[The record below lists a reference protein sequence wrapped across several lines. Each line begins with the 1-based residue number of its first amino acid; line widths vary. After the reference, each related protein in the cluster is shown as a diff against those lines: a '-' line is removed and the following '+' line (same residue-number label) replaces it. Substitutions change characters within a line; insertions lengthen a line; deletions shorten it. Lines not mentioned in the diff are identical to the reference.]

1 MTPITFLSKAKF
13 TLSLYCSYMNASILE
28 SRFATAKR
36 RDFRVSLGRGRRGP
50 NRVGLLGFGL
60 VWLTVAAQAQPA
72 TPPVGTPG
80 LTADYYRGYFYDASS
95 FFTSNSPAISN
106 RSVEQLN
113 FAEAETD
120 NFGVGPVATYYGA
133 ATNPDEFSGRFQG
146 QLYVT
151 TPGPYTFYL
160 GSDDSAHLFLDDNP
174 QPVAAN
180 QGDTF
185 PFREKTGNCY
195 LTAGLH
201 TLRVLYGEH
210 GGSQGLVLQY
220 AGPNMPKQLVP
231 NGVLYS
237 QPKGPLR
244 PVLTQFE
251 AVTHNQQVDLSW
263 ATEAEE
269 NSTAFVVQ
277 KSMDGVVFTE
287 LLRQPGAAPGPHSY
301 AAVDP
306 MPANGWNFYRLQ
318 QLRSDRPPVYSPVKA
333 VEVVPVP
340 YVVSVYPVPNNG
352 NFFIH
357 VQPAAIESGVLELQD
372 ISGRRMYRQRIELHN
387 GAAQQVRP
395 NLATGMYILYFTTE
409 AGTLVQKMLL
419 GG

>member
-1 MTPITFLSKAKF
+1 M
-13 TLSLYCSYMNASILE
+13 
-28 SRFATAKR
+28 
-36 RDFRVSLGRGRRGP
+36 
-50 NRVGLLGFGL
+50 LLCFGL
-60 VWLTVAAQAQPA
+60 FWLAALAQAQPA

-80 LTADYYRGYFYDASS
+80 LTADYYRGYFYGALN
-95 FFTSNSPAISN
+95 FFDTNVPAISN
-106 RSVEQLN
+106 RPVEQLD

-120 NFGVGPVATYYGA
+120 NFDVGLVATYYSPGK
-133 ATNPDEFSGRFQG
+133 PDEFSGRFQG

-151 TPGPYTFYL
+151 AAGPYTFYL
-160 GSDDSAHLFLDDNP
+160 GSDDAAYLFLDGNP
-174 QPVAAN
+174 QPVASN
-180 QGDTF
+180 QGDAF
-185 PFREKTGNCY
+185 PFRETTGSCY
-195 LTAGLH
+195 LAVGLH
-201 TLRVLYGEH
+201 TVRVLYGEH

-231 NGVLYS
+231 NGVLYG
-237 QPKGPLR
+237 QPKGPIR

-251 AVTHNQQVDLSW
+251 VVAHNQQVELSW
-263 ATEAEE
+263 TTEAEE
-269 NSTAFVVQ
+269 NSAGFVVQ

-301 AAVDP
+301 AAVDQQ
-306 MPANGWNFYRLQ
+306 PANGWNFYRIQ
-318 QLRSDRPPVYSPVKA
+318 QLRSDRSPVYSPIKA
-333 VEVVPVP
+333 VEIVPVP
-340 YVVSVYPVPNNG
+340 YLVSVYPVPNNG
-352 NFFIH
+352 DFFIR

-372 ISGRRMYRQRIELHN
+372 ISGRRMYRQRIELRN

>member
-1 MTPITFLSKAKF
+1 MKILTPKPWL
-13 TLSLYCSYMNASILE
+13 
-28 SRFATAKR
+28 TAVVKR
-36 RDFRVSLGRGRRGP
+36 GLGAVFGALG
-50 NRVGLLGFGL
+50 GGTGGSALLCFGL
-60 VWLTVAAQAQPA
+60 FWLAVGAQAQPA
-72 TPPVGTPG
+72 TAPVGTPG
-80 LTADYYRGYFYDASS
+80 LTADYYRGYFYDVLG
-95 FFTSNSPAISN
+95 FFTANAPVVSN
-106 RSVEQLN
+106 RPVEQLN

-120 NFGVGPVATYYGA
+120 NFGVGPVATYYGGA
-133 ATNPDEFSGRFQG
+133 GNPDEFSGRFRG

-151 TPGPYTFYL
+151 AAGPHTFYL
-160 GSDDSAHLFLDDNP
+160 GSDDAAYLFLDGNP
-174 QPVAAN
+174 QPVATN

-185 PFREKTGNCY
+185 PFRETTGTRT
-195 LTAGLH
+195 LAAGLH
-201 TLRVLYGEH
+201 TVRVLYGEH

-231 NGVLYS
+231 NGVLYA
-237 QPKGPLR
+237 QPTGPLR
-244 PVLTQFE
+244 PVLTRFE
-251 AVTHNQQVDLSW
+251 AVANNLRVDLSW

-277 KSMDGVVFTE
+277 KSTDGVVFTE

-301 AAVDP
+301 AAVDVQ
-306 MPANGWNFYRLQ
+306 PAIGLNFYRLQ
-318 QLRSDRPPVYSPVKA
+318 QLRSDRPPVYSPIKA
-333 VEVVPVP
+333 VEIVPVP

-352 NFFIH
+352 NFFIK
-357 VQPAAIESGVLELQD
+357 VQPANIESGMLELTD
-372 ISGRRMYRQRIELHN
+372 ISGRRMYRQRIELRN